1 MAVVAL
7 RNLSLGKTFINYLVV
22 KIFANECFSMKN
34 EILLLL
40 RTLFIQ

>member
-22 KIFANECFSMKN
+22 RSFANECSSMKN